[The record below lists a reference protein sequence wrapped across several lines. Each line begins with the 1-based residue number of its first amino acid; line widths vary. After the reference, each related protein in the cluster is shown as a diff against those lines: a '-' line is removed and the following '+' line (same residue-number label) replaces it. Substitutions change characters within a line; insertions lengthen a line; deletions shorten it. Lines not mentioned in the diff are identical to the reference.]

1 VHEALVPIFYATLA
15 AACFGGQLVLTM
27 RSFAYVD
34 PQTSSMI
41 TIGTCVT
48 IFWLLSPFLLKAEY
62 FTNPGMWVFFANGLI
77 HPLFSLYLAFE
88 ATKRMGS
95 TVSATISAIAP
106 LFATTGA
113 VLVLGEH
120 ITLIFLMGTI
130 CTVMGIMILSWQR
143 QSHISWA
150 LPALVFPLGAAAIRG
165 ANHNI
170 GKFGLQLLPSPY
182 FASLVSFTVSFVG
195 AKSADPAT
203 KTKRYVERACRNMH
217 CHGCSQ
223 HVFSTSLWT
232 GSCGF
237 PNNLYLSI
245 VYPSHES
252 IISSGAV
259 QVDPIDRSGTGGCR
273 CHLDQYSVAQ
283 LFSTSEAKMKAQD
296 LHSCRLAGFQPFIM
310 NDGL

>member
-1 VHEALVPIFYATLA
+1 VHEALIPILYATVT

-34 PQTSSMI
+34 PQTGSMI

-62 FTNPGMWVFFANGLI
+62 FANPGMWIFFANGLI

-88 ATKRMGS
+88 ASKRMGS
-95 TVSATISAIAP
+95 TVSATISAVAP

-113 VLVLGEH
+113 VLVLGED
-120 ITLIFLMGTI
+120 ITLIFLLGTI
-130 CTVMGIMILSWQR
+130 CTVVGIMTLSWKR
-143 QSHISWA
+143 QSHIYWT

-195 AKSADPAT
+195 AIMIYRFRIGSLPTRLPMQSIMWSGLAGICIAMGVLSMYSALHYGRVVVVSPIIAT
-203 KTKRYVERACRNMH
+203 FPLFTLLINLLFRQERFR
-217 CHGCSQ
+217 
-223 HVFSTSLWT
+223 
-232 GSCGF
+232 
-237 PNNLYLSI
+237 LSI
-245 VYPSHES
+245 LVGVVLVVGGVIWIS
-252 IISSGAV
+252 I
-259 QVDPIDRSGTGGCR
+259 Q
-273 CHLDQYSVAQ
+273 
-283 LFSTSEAKMKAQD
+283 
-296 LHSCRLAGFQPFIM
+296 
-310 NDGL
+310 

>member
-1 VHEALVPIFYATLA
+1 VHEALLPILYATVT

-34 PQTSSMI
+34 PQTGSMI

-62 FTNPGMWVFFANGLI
+62 FANPGMWIFFANGFI

-88 ATKRMGS
+88 ASKRMGS
-95 TVSATISAIAP
+95 TVSATISAVAP

-113 VLVLGEH
+113 VLVLGED
-120 ITLIFLMGTI
+120 ITLFFLLGTI
-130 CTVMGIMILSWQR
+130 CTVVGIMTLSWKR
-143 QSHISWA
+143 QSHINWT

-195 AKSADPAT
+195 AIMIYRFRIGSLPTRLPMQSVMWSGLAGICIAMGVLSMYSALHYGRVVVVSPIIAT
-203 KTKRYVERACRNMH
+203 FPLFTLLINLLFRQERFR
-217 CHGCSQ
+217 
-223 HVFSTSLWT
+223 
-232 GSCGF
+232 
-237 PNNLYLSI
+237 LSI
-245 VYPSHES
+245 LIGVVLVVGGVIWIS
-252 IISSGAV
+252 I
-259 QVDPIDRSGTGGCR
+259 Q
-273 CHLDQYSVAQ
+273 
-283 LFSTSEAKMKAQD
+283 
-296 LHSCRLAGFQPFIM
+296 
-310 NDGL
+310 

>member
-1 VHEALVPIFYATLA
+1 MYEALVPILYAMLA

-77 HPLFSLYLAFE
+77 YPLFSLYLSFE

-113 VLVLGEH
+113 VLLLGEH

-130 CTVMGIMILSWQR
+130 CTVAGIMILSWQR
-143 QSHISWA
+143 QSHINWA
-150 LPALVFPLGAAAIRG
+150 LPALIFPLGAAAIRG

-170 GKFGLQLLPSPY
+170 GKIGLQLLPSPY
-182 FASLVSFTVSFVG
+182 FASLVSFTVSFFG
-195 AKSADPAT
+195 AIMIYRFRIGSLPTRLPKQSVMWSGLAGICIAMGVLSMYSALHYGRVVVVSP
-203 KTKRYVERACRNMH
+203 
-217 CHGCSQ
+217 
-223 HVFSTSLWT
+223 
-232 GSCGF
+232 
-237 PNNLYLSI
+237 
-245 VYPSHES
+245 
-252 IISSGAV
+252 IISTFPLFTLLMNLLFR
-259 QVDPIDRSGTGGCR
+259 QERFRLTLLTGVVLVVGGVIWISI
-273 CHLDQYSVAQ
+273 Q
-283 LFSTSEAKMKAQD
+283 
-296 LHSCRLAGFQPFIM
+296 
-310 NDGL
+310 

>member
-1 VHEALVPIFYATLA
+1 VHEALVPILYAMVA
-15 AACFGGQLVLTM
+15 AACFGGQLVMTM
-27 RSFAYVD
+27 RSFAYAD

-41 TIGTCVT
+41 SIGTCVT

-62 FTNPGMWVFFANGLI
+62 FTNPGMWIFFGNGLI
-77 HPLFSLYLAFE
+77 HPLFSLYLSFE
-88 ATKRMGS
+88 ASKRMGS

-130 CTVMGIMILSWQR
+130 CTVLGIMILSWKR
-143 QSHISWA
+143 HGHINWA

-195 AKSADPAT
+195 AIMIYRLRMGSLPTRIPIRGVMWSVLSGICIAMGVLSMYSALQYGRVVVVSPIIAT
-203 KTKRYVERACRNMH
+203 FPFFTLLINLLFRQERFR
-217 CHGCSQ
+217 
-223 HVFSTSLWT
+223 
-232 GSCGF
+232 
-237 PNNLYLSI
+237 LSI
-245 VYPSHES
+245 LIGV
-252 IISSGAV
+252 V
-259 QVDPIDRSGTGGCR
+259 LV
-273 CHLDQYSVAQ
+273 VAGVIWICIQ
-283 LFSTSEAKMKAQD
+283 
-296 LHSCRLAGFQPFIM
+296 
-310 NDGL
+310 

>member
-1 VHEALVPIFYATLA
+1 MHEALVPILYATVT

-34 PQTSSMI
+34 PQTGSMI

-62 FTNPGMWVFFANGLI
+62 FANPGMWIFFANGLI

-88 ATKRMGS
+88 ASKRMGS
-95 TVSATISAIAP
+95 TVSATISAVAP

-113 VLVLGEH
+113 VLVLGED
-120 ITLIFLMGTI
+120 ITLIFLLGTI
-130 CTVMGIMILSWQR
+130 CTVVGIMTLSWKR
-143 QSHISWA
+143 QSHINWT

-195 AKSADPAT
+195 AIMIYRFRIGSLPTRLPMQSVMWSGLAGICIAMGVLSMYSALHYGRVVVVSPIIAT
-203 KTKRYVERACRNMH
+203 FPLFTLLINLLFRQERFR
-217 CHGCSQ
+217 
-223 HVFSTSLWT
+223 
-232 GSCGF
+232 
-237 PNNLYLSI
+237 LSI
-245 VYPSHES
+245 LIGVVLVVGGVIWIS
-252 IISSGAV
+252 I
-259 QVDPIDRSGTGGCR
+259 Q
-273 CHLDQYSVAQ
+273 
-283 LFSTSEAKMKAQD
+283 
-296 LHSCRLAGFQPFIM
+296 
-310 NDGL
+310 